1 MLNKNDP
8 LIGAVQEIMK
18 RNEAERNA
26 ARLVNE
32 KFGVT
37 DRKALPHEKQSAW
50 DAAYKTV
57 LNEGVEALDEKIKMT
72 QQQMANLD
80 GKKEFTANDLRHLR
94 AGTHIKK
101 AAAGELEEAQKM
113 NIDAA
118 VAARKTSKMADKA
131 KTPEERE
138 ELLAKMR
145 KYKSQVRMQEERMN
159 IDAAVAA
166 RKTAKMADKAKTPEE
181 REELERKSKMY
192 KSQVR
197 MKEETATA
205 PKTDPYAEQQAGSVS
220 SVSKPKPTTSI
231 TPPQQNALKKKIQSI
246 MKEGAKVERMVRH
259 IKTSEIEAG
268 MSPEK
273 AKNIAWA
280 TVNKRGMLNNKNKKM
295 NEGFN
300 NRHNS
305 SVNASAGK
313 QIVAELT
320 AYPGT
325 PAGTSASSTS
335 NSMMATQARLRAG
348 EAAQA
353 RLAAARSRATSA
365 TDTAPQPQ
373 SGATSLA
380 RQQSGDT
387 APRPQPNMAL
397 QRRQSGD
404 TAPRPQSSVA
414 LQRRQSGDTA
424 PKPQPNMALQR
435 QQSGDVAP
443 RPQNSSALQ
452 RQQAGQQARMGG
464 NPTGAPNSSA
474 LPKKVVPTGNPNKAG
489 SGGNVGGAPKPK
501 LRPANA
507 TATAAGARR
516 QQPVA
521 GSQRRAQT
529 PTRLSALQRQI
540 RNSKNYRD
548 SAVTGPGGKRG

>member
-37 DRKALPHEKQSAW
+37 DRKALPHEQLGAW

-57 LNEGVEALDEKIKMT
+57 LTEGVEALDEKIKMT
-72 QQQMANLD
+72 KDDIAAMRHP
-80 GKKEFTANDLRHLR
+80 KKDITADDLAALR
-94 AGTHIKK
+94 AGKHKQK

-118 VAARKTSKMADKA
+118 VAARKTAKMADMA

-145 KYKSQVRMQEERMN
+145 KYKSQVRMQKEDLTSPSGMG
-159 IDAAVAA
+159 IKGPDYATGTPDYAV
-166 RKTAKMADKAKTPEE
+166 RNTVGPKSNLIKKPTISSGNSTVTQTGKTSSSAT
-181 REELERKSKMY
+181 KST
-192 KSQVR
+192 
-197 MKEETATA
+197 MKEENLEEKITA
-205 PKTDPYAEQQAGSVS
+205 KTDIGSAIKEFRKSDSPQLAGRSSEGRRQAAIAAVL
-220 SVSKPKPTTSI
+220 
-231 TPPQQNALKKKIQSI
+231 QA
-246 MKEGAKVERMVRH
+246 RR
-259 IKTSEIEAG
+259 
-268 MSPEK
+268 K
-273 AKNIAWA
+273 A
-280 TVNKRGMLNNKNKKM
+280 KKM

-313 QIVAELT
+313 QVVAEIA

-325 PAGTSASSTS
+325 PAGTAASSTS

-435 QQSGDVAP
+435 QQSGDIAP
-443 RPQNSSALQ
+443 RPQNSAALQ

-501 LRPANA
+501 LRPVKA

-529 PTRLSALQRQI
+529 SARPSALQRQRI
-540 RNSKNYRD
+540 KSKNYRD

>member
-57 LNEGVEALDEKIKMT
+57 LTEGVEALDEKIKMT

-80 GKKEFTANDLRHLR
+80 GDPNFTGNDLRHLR
-94 AGTHIKK
+94 AGKHKQK
-101 AAAGELEEAQKM
+101 AAAGELEEAQKL

-145 KYKSQVRMQEERMN
+145 KYKSQVRME
-159 IDAAVAA
+159 
-166 RKTAKMADKAKTPEE
+166 
-181 REELERKSKMY
+181 
-192 KSQVR
+192 
-197 MKEETATA
+197 EETATA

-246 MKEGAKVERMVRH
+246 MKEGAKVERMVKH
-259 IKTSEIEAG
+259 IKSSEIEAG

-313 QIVAELT
+313 QVVAEIA

-325 PAGTSASSTS
+325 PAGTAASSTS

-424 PKPQPNMALQR
+424 PRPQPNMALQR

-452 RQQAGQQARMGG
+452 RQQAGQRARMSG

-474 LPKKVVPTGNPNKAG
+474 LPKKVTPTGNPNMAG

-501 LRPANA
+501 LRPVKA

-529 PTRLSALQRQI
+529 SARPSALQRQRI
-540 RNSKNYRD
+540 KSKNYRD